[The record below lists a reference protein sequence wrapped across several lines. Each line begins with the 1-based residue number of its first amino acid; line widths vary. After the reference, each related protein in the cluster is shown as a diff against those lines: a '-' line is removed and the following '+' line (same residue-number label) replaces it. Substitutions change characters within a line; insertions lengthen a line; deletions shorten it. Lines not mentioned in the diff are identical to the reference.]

1 MPKYV
6 FVTNAGYGM
15 EAGKEIET
23 DNLHPALRQHVRL
36 VSKGR
41 DLPEQD
47 DEPEKTGDEPEKTE
61 PEKPARKPAA
71 AKVAKDPD
79 DDNT

>member
-6 FVTNAGYGM
+6 FVTTAGYGM
-15 EAGKEIET
+15 EAGKEFET

-36 VSKGR
+36 VSKGI
-41 DLPEQD
+41 DLPEQG

-61 PEKPARKPAA
+61 TPPKKKEPVK
-71 AKVAKDPD
+71 KVNKDPD